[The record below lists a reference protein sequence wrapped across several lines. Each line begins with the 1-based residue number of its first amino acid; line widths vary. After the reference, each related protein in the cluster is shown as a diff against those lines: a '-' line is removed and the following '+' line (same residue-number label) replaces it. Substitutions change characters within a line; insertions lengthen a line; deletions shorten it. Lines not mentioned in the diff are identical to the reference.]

1 MLCHILL
8 MCILSRGHGPA
19 ASHRFVDRKRPSF
32 AMMSEGDSGVLSAL
46 ADGTDKEGQA
56 ATGYSS
62 SQLLKFSVQEHGGD

>member
-1 MLCHILL
+1 
-8 MCILSRGHGPA
+8 
-19 ASHRFVDRKRPSF
+19 
-32 AMMSEGDSGVLSAL
+32 MMSEGDSGVLSAL